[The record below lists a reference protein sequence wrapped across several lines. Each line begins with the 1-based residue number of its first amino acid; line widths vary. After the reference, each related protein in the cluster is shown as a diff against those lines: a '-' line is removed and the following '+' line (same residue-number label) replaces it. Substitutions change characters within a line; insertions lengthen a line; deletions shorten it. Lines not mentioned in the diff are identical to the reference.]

1 MNRRLISLLSTFPIA
16 ACGTVAPPPVQA
28 PVAWATTS
36 VRHEGP
42 ENDTSANQDVART
55 SCQYPALHDLTQG
68 DSESEQRITASIR
81 KLILRNDTLSYIAK
95 KVSVRTTGNTV
106 TLRGPVKRGVERTS
120 IEMLAK
126 QTDGVG
132 FVDNQ
137 IEVRD

>member
-1 MNRRLISLLSTFPIA
+1 M
-16 ACGTVAPPPVQA
+16 GTVAPILLLRGGGAPTPPAQA
-28 PVAWATTS
+28 PVAWTTTS
-36 VRHEGP
+36 DRHEGP
-42 ENDTSANQDVART
+42 ENHGSANQDDAETSTQYVA
-55 SCQYPALHDLTQG
+55 PHHLTQG

-95 KVSVRTTGNTV
+95 KVSVCTTINKV

-132 FVDNQ
+132 VVDNQ
-137 IEVRD
+137 IEVRN